1 MSDPT
6 NTSGA
11 TVNTDAQTTSGP
23 AGEVTYPDGSTS
35 DVLEDRSAEFPGD
48 YPEIEGEPII
58 ETRDGVKHRLGT
70 GSGMAGYRGLAA
82 KRAEWAARQ
91 EEPTAPVAP
100 DTDEEREAALAL
112 AAEKGID
119 PDSLVDDNGEWLT
132 VAAIHERIAAE
143 QGQEGGQEAP
153 EGTGTD
159 DDTSEDENGDE
170 TGDQGSGDEETP
182 AGDDESESEE
192 EDDESEPDGDE
203 PAQPTDEGYDPS
215 AHTVTEVTA
224 YLDENPDQ
232 ATYVL
237 DRERTGKARV
247 TLIGA

>member
-6 NTSGA
+6 NTDGA

-23 AGEVTYPDGSTS
+23 AGQVTYPDGTTS
-35 DVLEDRSAEFPGD
+35 DTLEDRSADFPGD

-70 GSGMAGYRGLAA
+70 GSGLVGYRGLAR
-82 KRAEWAARQ
+82 KRAEAAAER
-91 EEPTAPVAP
+91 EERENPTAPVAP
-100 DTDEEREAALAL
+100 DTDEERAAALAA
-112 AAEKGID
+112 AAEKGYTEAELID
-119 PDSLVDDNGEWLT
+119 SDGNPLDVAGIYRSLEVEGEEE
-132 VAAIHERIAAE
+132 H
-143 QGQEGGQEAP
+143 GQEGGSDAP

-159 DDTSEDENGDE
+159 DDTSEGENGPE
-170 TGDQGSGDEETP
+170 TGTEGSSEPEGDGEEEPVDEEVI
-182 AGDDESESEE
+182 D
-192 EDDESEPDGDE
+192 
-203 PAQPTDEGYDPS
+203 DEGYDPS

-237 DRERTGKARV
+237 NRERTGKARV